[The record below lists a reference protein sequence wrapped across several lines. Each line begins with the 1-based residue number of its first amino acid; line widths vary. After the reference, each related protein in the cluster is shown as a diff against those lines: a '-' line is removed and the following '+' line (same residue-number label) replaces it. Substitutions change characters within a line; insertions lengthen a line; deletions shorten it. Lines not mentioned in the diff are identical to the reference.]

1 MGKKNG
7 KKLADQDWYNGWYSN
22 PLMTAV
28 KIADPTGISS
38 WPDVAAAWGD
48 GEFNYKDIVE
58 PLGAL
63 PMVGKAGKI
72 ISAGAKIVK
81 PGSRFARLSEEYNA
95 ARKIIDAKVVNPNAP
110 KIRGRAIGP
119 NKTMN
124 PNSVKDQ
131 ISAAKKINEYKSHYK
146 NVDNLILGG
155 RAVMKA
161 PGMIDDATDTIDAYE
176 KTKSMIDAVNKKQAG
191 IMPSFNNGLSA
202 FDYIGNA
209 ASLASTGMSLGGPI
223 GGALG
228 AVAGIGMSIYQNQ
241 QMEEQKRLLANQ
253 TKFANTRSLSNMV
266 KSNYDMNTGTNTGIP
281 GFKDGLSQFM
291 PQMPG
296 IPNAY
301 VSSEEVIKNPMTG
314 ELNEVPGKYSQAN
327 PDQVMTNLMPGSSV
341 FSSNPKNKLPFGKS
355 TPADIASKMAK
366 VQANADKVL
375 SGNGS
380 SLDKRTAELNKMNIE
395 KQTQNLDKMTY
406 LQQTYSNPMSMLP
419 KFDDGLTPWW
429 IQGKDKWISRNMDS
443 LQGKSNAESDEMYKK
458 FVDDKISGANKI
470 KGAISDMASL
480 SPVASNLFDRP
491 ETASPIFAQYMNPM
505 ISYNMAPE
513 LADMTDQSR
522 ISRYNQSK
530 LGGAGM
536 AYGSANYG
544 QTLSNRSKVFSNANR
559 FAAEQKAGY
568 ADRFN
573 QAQGV
578 DAAEMRRI
586 QDLNMRNRATTRST
600 QRAGLTQLGQYAQ
613 NKQLMGNQRM
623 NDIMNANIWG
633 AYASDMNPEIKK
645 FIENELAKRLKS

>member
-1 MGKKNG
+1 MGK
-7 KKLADQDWYNGWYSN
+7 
-22 PLMTAV
+22 
-28 KIADPTGISS
+28 
-38 WPDVAAAWGD
+38 
-48 GEFNYKDIVE
+48 
-58 PLGAL
+58 
-63 PMVGKAGKI
+63 
-72 ISAGAKIVK
+72 
-81 PGSRFARLSEEYNA
+81 
-95 ARKIIDAKVVNPNAP
+95 RK
-110 KIRGRAIGP
+110 
-119 NKTMN
+119 
-124 PNSVKDQ
+124 
-131 ISAAKKINEYKSHYK
+131 
-146 NVDNLILGG
+146 
-155 RAVMKA
+155 
-161 PGMIDDATDTIDAYE
+161 
-176 KTKSMIDAVNKKQAG
+176 
-191 IMPSFNNGLSA
+191 FNNGLSA

-223 GGALG
+223 GGAIGGL
-228 AVAGIGMSIYQNQ
+228 AGVGMSIYQNQ
-241 QMEEQKRLLANQ
+241 QMDEQKRLLANQ
-253 TKFANTRSLSNMV
+253 AKFANTRSLSNMV
-266 KSNYDMNTGTNTGIP
+266 KSNYDMNNSSNTGIP

-296 IPNAY
+296 MPNAY
-301 VSSEEVIKNPMTG
+301 VSSEEVIKNPITG
-314 ELNEVPGKYSQAN
+314 KLDEVPGQYSQSN

-341 FSSNPKNKLPFGKS
+341 FSSNPKNQLPFGKS

-366 VQANADKVL
+366 IQSNADKVL
-375 SGNGS
+375 SGKGGNI
-380 SLDKRTAELNKMNIE
+380 DKRTAELNKSNIQ

-406 LQQTYSNPMSMLP
+406 LQQAYSNPMSMLP
-419 KFDDGLTPWW
+419 KFNDGLTPWLDNKLFSSKMASEY
-429 IQGKDKWISRNMDS
+429 GDKWSAMSNLESMYNDFISKSNMP
-443 LQGKSNAESDEMYKK
+443 SNAEKVSGISVPVSSSATRPMLSGQSSLKQDSTTSSKGKFNFAGALSD
-458 FVDDKISGANKI
+458 I
-470 KGAISDMASL
+470 ASL
-480 SPVASNLFDRP
+480 SPVISNLFDKP
-491 ETASPIFAQYMNPM
+491 ETTSPIFAQYMNPM

-573 QAQGV
+573 QVQGV

-586 QDLNMRNRATTRST
+586 QDVNMRNRAATRST

-613 NKQLMGNQRM
+613 NKQLMENQKM